1 MGVLHGVAFA
11 RRPMLEPS
19 HARRRSCV
27 LGQYLTEKGSWG
39 EGARAAPEP
48 RIGVIRNME
57 LKQQAVAGTAES
69 SDIMVTIDP
78 VGGDTVEISL
88 DSSVEKAFGD
98 RIREVIAQTLKNLGV
113 AGVRVTAVDKGALD
127 CTVQARTIAAVY
139 RAAGMEGQY
148 DWKEIDAWNA

>member
-1 MGVLHGVAFA
+1 MLNEPQCAQA
-11 RRPMLEPS
+11 QRP
-19 HARRRSCV
+19 RT
-27 LGQYLTEKGSWG
+27 YLKEKGFMG
-39 EGARAAPEP
+39 RTGGRAPG
-48 RIGVIRNME
+48 IGVILSME

-78 VGGDTVEISL
+78 VGGDAVEISL

-98 RIREVIAQTLKNLGV
+98 RIREVIAETLKNLGV
-113 AGVRVTAVDKGALD
+113 TGVKVTAVDKGALD

-139 RAAGMEGQY
+139 RAAGTAGEF